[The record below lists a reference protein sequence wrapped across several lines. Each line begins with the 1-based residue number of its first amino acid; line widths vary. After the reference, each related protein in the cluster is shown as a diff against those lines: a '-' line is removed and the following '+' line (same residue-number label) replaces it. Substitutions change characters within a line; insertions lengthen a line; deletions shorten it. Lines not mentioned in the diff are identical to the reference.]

1 MATKK
6 FDRCLKNLLTV
17 SGVTCENLARHLG
30 VPVPEVRR
38 WMNGIA
44 APDIYQFQEIA
55 RFFGLPCEWFLDDRD
70 GFPDVEELA
79 DQLGFNVDTLEGL
92 LLLAATENEDVLEP
106 LDDAIYAIVSSFL
119 TILGRT
125 ECGDS
130 YAAE

>member
-6 FDRCLKNLLTV
+6 FDRCLRNLLTV

-38 WMNGIA
+38 WMNGTA

-55 RFFGLPCEWFLDDRD
+55 RFFGLPCEWFLDDGD
-70 GFPDVEELA
+70 SFPDVEDLSEL
-79 DQLGFNVDTLEGL
+79 LGLNVDTVEGL

-106 LDDAIYAIVSSFL
+106 LDEAIFSIVSAFRS
-119 TILGRT
+119 ILEG
-125 ECGDS
+125 
-130 YAAE
+130 AE